1 MSALAIDEVFRA
13 TPVPLVPA
21 PRRDRFGRES
31 GHLALVPP
39 RESSPA
45 IGAPAA
51 VAPGALQLTERGIA
65 VIVVAFLSLFLVA
78 AVVAVSAFLAVPNEP
93 LVGAKAAAVLVSQG

>member
-21 PRRDRFGRES
+21 PRPDRFGRES

-51 VAPGALQLTERGIA
+51 VAPG
-65 VIVVAFLSLFLVA
+65 AFLSLFLVA